1 MVVTAK
7 PHDPAQASI
16 SPEELGEQVAQ
27 ILETP
32 APTLAD
38 EGAQLE
44 AAHALLNDALQQ
56 KQ

>member
-7 PHDPAQASI
+7 PQDPGQASI
-16 SPEELGEQVAQ
+16 SPEELGEEVDR
-27 ILETP
+27 ILDAP
-32 APTLAD
+32 APTLA
-38 EGAQLE
+38 EEAAQLE